1 MAKKPWRP
9 IVVIEDENT
18 GRFTR
23 RQAQAAVRA
32 VKERNEAK
40 SKNRSRSVDGQS
52 AEKPV
57 KPESLPRKS

>member
-1 MAKKPWRP
+1 MAKKPWRT
-9 IVVIEDENT
+9 VQFSEDT

-23 RQAQAAVRA
+23 EQIRAAVRA

-40 SKNRSRSVDGQS
+40 SRNRSRSADGQS

-57 KPESLPRKS
+57 KPESLPRKR